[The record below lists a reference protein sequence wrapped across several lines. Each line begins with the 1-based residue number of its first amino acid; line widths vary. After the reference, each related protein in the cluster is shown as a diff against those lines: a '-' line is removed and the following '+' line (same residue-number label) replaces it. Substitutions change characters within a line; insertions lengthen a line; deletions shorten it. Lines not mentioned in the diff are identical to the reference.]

1 MRRWLVF
8 SLLLILMI
16 LPSGVGAQGET
27 KLDAININ
35 LWSEFDQPSMLVIYE
50 FTVSQDTPLPAEVI
64 LRFPKDSNLFAVAE
78 AKDGN
83 WINKSPVA
91 PPAEGESWQTI
102 TIRAESYEPHR
113 MEYYQ
118 PLNLDGNKRQFK
130 FHWFGDYYVKAFTVN
145 LLVPGDSTEL
155 VTSPPLE
162 NTKTSEDGS
171 LISGS
176 VTKNDLKI
184 MNSFKFELE
193 YQRTSTALIN
203 PLDESTTQ
211 VEPVAPVGED
221 TPGRVSIINLPWII
235 GGFGLAL
242 IGIALFSYWRSTQ
255 AQSNESQPRRR
266 HRPKAG
272 ESAEDGQ
279 AYCHECG
286 ARAHAGDRFCR
297 TCGSRLRIE

>member
-1 MRRWLVF
+1 
-8 SLLLILMI
+8 MI

-27 KLDAININ
+27 KLDSININ

-78 AKDGN
+78 AKDGK
-83 WINKSPVA
+83 WINKAPVA
-91 PPAEGESWQTI
+91 PPAEGEGWQTSWQTI
-102 TIRAESYEPHR
+102 TIRAESYQPHR

-118 PLNLDGNKRQFK
+118 PLKLDGNNRQFK

-145 LLVPGDSTEL
+145 FLVPGDSTEL
-155 VTSPPLE
+155 VTSPSAE
-162 NTKTSEDGS
+162 DTKISEDGS

-184 MNSFKFELE
+184 MNSFKFELS

-211 VEPVAPVGED
+211 VEPVAPIGED
-221 TPGRVSIINLPWII
+221 TPGRVSITNLPWII

-242 IGIALFSYWRSTQ
+242 IGIALFTYWRSTQ
-255 AQSNESQPRRR
+255 AQPNENQPRRR
-266 HRPKAG
+266 HRQKVG
-272 ESAEDGQ
+272 EPSEEGQ

-286 ARAHAGDRFCR
+286 ARALAGDRFCR
-297 TCGSRLRIE
+297 TCGSRLRVE